1 MKFRAY
7 VVLVV
12 VLWLVSLVV
21 VGVLAQGQQPQ
32 PMVISGNDIGFR
44 PDAVQRGKRVMGT
57 WVVRIN
63 GQWLETQS
71 APRDVP
77 LSR

>member
-1 MKFRAY
+1 MRFRTY
-7 VVLVV
+7 IVLV
-12 VLWLVSLVV
+12 VLWLVSLVA
-21 VGVLAQGQQPQ
+21 VGVLAQGHPPQ

-44 PDAVQRGKRVMGT
+44 PDPVQRGKRVLGT

-63 GQWLETQS
+63 GQWVETQS
-71 APRDVP
+71 ATRDVP

>member
-1 MKFRAY
+1 MRFRTY
-7 VVLVV
+7 IVLV
-12 VLWLVSLVV
+12 VLWLASLVG

-32 PMVISGNDIGFR
+32 PMVISGNDDIGFR
-44 PDAVQRGKRVMGT
+44 PDAVQRGNRVVGT

-63 GQWLETQS
+63 GQWVETQS
-71 APRDVP
+71 ATT

>member
-1 MKFRAY
+1 MRFRTY
-7 VVLVV
+7 IVLV
-12 VLWLVSLVV
+12 VLWLVSLVA

-44 PDAVQRGKRVMGT
+44 PDAVQRGKRVVGT
-57 WVVRIN
+57 WVIRIN
-63 GQWLETQS
+63 GQWVETQS
-71 APRDVP
+71 ATRDVP

>member
-1 MKFRAY
+1 MRFCTY
-7 VVLVV
+7 IVVV
-12 VLWLVSLVV
+12 VLWLVSLVA

-44 PDAVQRGKRVMGT
+44 PDPVQRGKRVVGA

-63 GQWLETQS
+63 GQWVETQS
-71 APRDVP
+71 ATRDVP